1 MNERLL
7 EAVKSQRNRL
17 AIATHLIQ
25 IEAWDLLCTVLED
38 VLYYQ
43 QAMVEAHCIKD
54 GDSDT
59 ETNSDESD
67 GVGGKR

>member
-43 QAMVEAHCIKD
+43 QAIVEAYCVEK
-54 GDSDT
+54 GD
-59 ETNSDESD
+59 N
-67 GVGGKR
+67 GRP